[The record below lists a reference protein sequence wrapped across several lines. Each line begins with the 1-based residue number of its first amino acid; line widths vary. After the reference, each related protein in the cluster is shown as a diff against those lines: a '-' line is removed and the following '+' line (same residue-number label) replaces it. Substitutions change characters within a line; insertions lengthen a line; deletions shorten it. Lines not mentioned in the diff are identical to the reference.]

1 MIPVVMPSQ
10 DTNGHTVSDDS
21 CQQPLYNA
29 SVGQLLQTAPSS
41 QLQMEV
47 QDITSFN
54 TTELSTNRYWQQ
66 SGPPES
72 PSHPPILLTVCNYS
86 NTYLNTLTSYCRLLL
101 LILCKNHAV
110 AKLR

>member
-10 DTNGHTVSDDS
+10 DTNRHTVSDDL
-21 CQQPLYNA
+21 CQQHLCND
-29 SVGQLLQTAPSS
+29 SGGQLLQTALPS

-47 QDITSFN
+47 QAIASFN
-54 TTELSTNRYWQQ
+54 TPELSTNLCWQQ
-66 SGPPES
+66 SSPPES
-72 PSHPPILLTVCNYS
+72 PSHPFILLTVYNYS

-110 AKLR
+110 AKLK